1 MTLLRLTPAVATHRG
16 MRRRH
21 NEDAVGYEY
30 PTEPNKL
37 QTYGALFVV
46 ADGVGGLSAGDKA
59 STMAVEQL
67 LQRYYAGN
75 PKISTE
81 ERLAAAI
88 QEVNLTVFKT
98 LNRKG
103 ATTMVAVVIT
113 GENLVA
119 ASVGDSLIFL
129 IQGDKVTQLNTEDVL
144 RSGDEED
151 GALTKAIGYRED
163 LDIET
168 ISGTLKADDKILLCS
183 DGLTRYLDRTQLN
196 RHTNLRD
203 PRDSVRRMINL
214 ANQEGGADN
223 ISTILVYVGEAI
235 APEELAKHNQRM
247 SVRVA
252 VDTEPMMKADVPSKP
267 TTMIPLSRPKPS
279 LNEELLDKVELTPR
293 HTTEPRSPI
302 VKEAEATSGGN
313 TNMLIIG
320 AVIVLVIGALVLGIS
335 FSSFFSQPSATATS
349 PASEAPSLE
358 SPSQEAPNA
367 EASEAATITE
377 DEAFDTELALGDTIR
392 LEDDVIT
399 YARVNDNTVA
409 AFVAEPSTPY
419 QIIEIFTDTEGILWY
434 RLSDSNSAQS
444 GWVSE
449 NTLPPYLIQR
459 D

>member
-30 PTEPNKL
+30 PIEPAKL

-46 ADGVGGLSAGDKA
+46 ADGVGGLAAGDKA

-67 LQRYYAGN
+67 LQRYYAGS
-75 PKISTE
+75 PSVSTE

-88 QEVNLTVFKT
+88 QEVNLAVFKT

-113 GENLVA
+113 GEDLVA

-129 IQGDKVTQLNTEDVL
+129 IQGEKVTQLNTEDVL
-144 RSGDEED
+144 HSDDAED

-163 LDIET
+163 LEIET
-168 ISGTLKADDKILLCS
+168 ISGTLKPDDKILLCS
-183 DGLTRYLDRTQLN
+183 DGLTRYLDRTLLN

-203 PRDSVRRMINL
+203 PRDSVRRMINQ

-223 ISTILVYVGEAI
+223 ISTILVYVGEPI
-235 APEELAKHNQRM
+235 APEAVGKHLQQM

-267 TTMIPLSRPKPS
+267 TTMIPMSRPQTAINEAILESSDIVPPRSEAKPAIPPKKAESKPS
-279 LNEELLDKVELTPR
+279 
-293 HTTEPRSPI
+293 
-302 VKEAEATSGGN
+302 AGN
-313 TNMLIIG
+313 NNLLIIG
-320 AVIVLVIGALVLGIS
+320 AVVVLVLGALVLGITL
-335 FSSFFSQPSATATS
+335 PSLLSNPTATDTI
-349 PASEAPSLE
+349 PASAAPTLTEEATSVSPSEESLITEAPDAVL
-358 SPSQEAPNA
+358 QV
-367 EASEAATITE
+367 
-377 DEAFDTELALGDTIR
+377 GDTIR
-392 LEDDVIT
+392 LEDDIIT
-399 YARVNDNTVA
+399 YARVNDTTVA
-409 AFVAEPSTPY
+409 AFVAAPNTPY
-419 QIIEIFTDTEGILWY
+419 LIDDIFPDSEGILWY
-434 RLSDSNSAQS
+434 RLLDANNQN

-449 NTLPPYLIQR
+449 SNLPAYRIQR